1 MPVPQDVDYG
11 LSTDQLFNQLDGSF
25 GPRFNLR
32 TEIDE
37 RCRNFGRSADDELF
51 AAAGGADASVNEA
64 PEESVAVLS
73 REAVGPYDLVVL
85 LPTSVGALREWLDS
99 NSYQIPEAA
108 DATLSPYVEMGS
120 AFVALKLLPS
130 AGSGDVQPLKLSFGG
145 DIPAVPIVPTSVAAN
160 PDMGIIV
167 QLLGDARAVTTNYRH
182 VTINEAAIDW
192 MNGGNNY
199 PDVVSQAVDEAGGQ
213 AFVTDFAGP
222 HDDRIFLPT
231 VSDATLERLR
241 GLDDAEDG
249 AELWTRVED
258 ILISDLRQNDADFSR
273 IALGVIS
280 VPESVDV
287 NELLRSPWRFVG
299 TPEAQ
304 LIDVDV
310 EALIERIDLE
320 INDTRESIAALFQR
334 NPYLT
339 RLYSTMSPEEMTL
352 DPVFGWNRDLAEQSN
367 IRTAVRRVRCT
378 FDGRPDWDN
387 ATIET
392 ESGVRFGQRENE
404 NPNIIRR
411 QAGETV
417 RGFDLPAAAT
427 IEMQMPA
434 GQTQV
439 VQDNRPEIIES
450 LNRGRA
456 GGCACDVNGTD
467 APFAWLIALGLGG
480 SFFRRRRGQKTR

>member
-1 MPVPQDVDYG
+1 M
-11 LSTDQLFNQLDGSF
+11 
-25 GPRFNLR
+25 
-32 TEIDE
+32 
-37 RCRNFGRSADDELF
+37 
-51 AAAGGADASVNEA
+51 
-64 PEESVAVLS
+64 
-73 REAVGPYDLVVL
+73 
-85 LPTSVGALREWLDS
+85 REWLDS
-99 NSYQIPEAA
+99 NSYQSPEAA

-280 VPESVDV
+280 AGVC
-287 NELLRSPWRFVG
+287 
-299 TPEAQ
+299 
-304 LIDVDV
+304 
-310 EALIERIDLE
+310 
-320 INDTRESIAALFQR
+320 
-334 NPYLT
+334 
-339 RLYSTMSPEEMTL
+339 
-352 DPVFGWNRDLAEQSN
+352 
-367 IRTAVRRVRCT
+367 RC
-378 FDGRPDWDN
+378 
-387 ATIET
+387 
-392 ESGVRFGQRENE
+392 Q
-404 NPNIIRR
+404 
-411 QAGETV
+411 
-417 RGFDLPAAAT
+417 
-427 IEMQMPA
+427 
-434 GQTQV
+434 
-439 VQDNRPEIIES
+439 
-450 LNRGRA
+450 
-456 GGCACDVNGTD
+456 
-467 APFAWLIALGLGG
+467 
-480 SFFRRRRGQKTR
+480 